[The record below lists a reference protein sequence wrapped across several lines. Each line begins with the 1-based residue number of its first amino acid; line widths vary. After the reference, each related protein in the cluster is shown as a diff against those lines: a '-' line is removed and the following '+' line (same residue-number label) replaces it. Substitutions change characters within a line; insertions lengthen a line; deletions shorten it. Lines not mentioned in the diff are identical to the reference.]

1 MHTSL
6 IVNTM
11 IFQNV
16 SLLTLPSAGGGGNSE
31 ARKSKI
37 VAKNDKLHDERAR
50 DREKR
55 AELELKQGER
65 KEKKD
70 ARQKKGDKDGAAAEK
85 EEAQPDNGYINPAR
99 LAMMSRPAPPTH
111 RQRY

>member
-1 MHTSL
+1 MSSGKLSRCSGIKSKRPL
-6 IVNTM
+6 IHC
-11 IFQNV
+11 
-16 SLLTLPSAGGGGNSE
+16 SAGGGGNSE
-31 ARKSKI
+31 VRKSKI

-55 AELELKQGER
+55 AEIEMKQGER

-70 ARQKKGDKDGAAAEK
+70 ARLNKDGKK
-85 EEAQPDNGYINPAR
+85 EEPEAKEPEENTFGMNPAR
-99 LAMMSRPAPPTH
+99 LAMMSRPSGPTH

>member
-1 MHTSL
+1 M
-6 IVNTM
+6 
-11 IFQNV
+11 
-16 SLLTLPSAGGGGNSE
+16 LTDPSAGGGGNSE
-31 ARKSKI
+31 ARKTKI

-55 AELELKQGER
+55 AELEMKQAER
-65 KEKKD
+65 KDKK
-70 ARQKKGDKDGAAAEK
+70 ASKQKKGDAEPAAGEPEKAAE
-85 EEAQPDNGYINPAR
+85 PDNGYINPAR

>member
-1 MHTSL
+1 MH
-6 IVNTM
+6 
-11 IFQNV
+11 
-16 SLLTLPSAGGGGNSE
+16 SAGGGGNSE
-31 ARKSKI
+31 GRKSKI

-55 AELELKQGER
+55 AELEMKQGER

-70 ARQKKGDKDGAAAEK
+70 AKQKKGDKKGEP
-85 EEAQPDNGYINPAR
+85 EEAEAKEPDNAGMHPAR
-99 LAMMSRPAPPTH
+99 LAMMQGPQH

>member
-1 MHTSL
+1 LH
-6 IVNTM
+6 
-11 IFQNV
+11 
-16 SLLTLPSAGGGGNSE
+16 SAGGGGNSE
-31 ARKSKI
+31 NRKSRI

-55 AELELKQGER
+55 AELEMKQGER

-70 ARQKKGDKDGAAAEK
+70 ATHKKGAKKAEE
-85 EEAQPDNGYINPAR
+85 EEAEPEPDNAGMHPAR
-99 LAMMSRPAPPTH
+99 LALLQAPQH